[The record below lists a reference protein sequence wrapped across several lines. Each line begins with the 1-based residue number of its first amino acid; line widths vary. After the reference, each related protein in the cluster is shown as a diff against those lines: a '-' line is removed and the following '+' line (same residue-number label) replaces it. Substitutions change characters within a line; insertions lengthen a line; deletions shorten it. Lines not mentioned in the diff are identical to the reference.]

1 MIKFVGINQAKGRQF
16 EQHYDVIRGAKIVG
30 SAAGSVYGGIKK
42 AVGSALGNT
51 GLFHDNPLKQIPEGT
66 FNKGNFNPYAGS
78 SNNMNRNPGPGSNQN
93 NFPEGNY
100 KGNQG

>member
-1 MIKFVGINQAKGRQF
+1 MIKFLGINQAKGRQF
-16 EQHYDVIRGAKIVG
+16 VLHHDVIRGADIVG

-42 AVGSALGNT
+42 AVGSALGNS

-66 FNKGNFNPYAGS
+66 FNSFPSHIGP
-78 SNNMNRNPGPGSNQN
+78 SNNMNQNPGPGSNNN